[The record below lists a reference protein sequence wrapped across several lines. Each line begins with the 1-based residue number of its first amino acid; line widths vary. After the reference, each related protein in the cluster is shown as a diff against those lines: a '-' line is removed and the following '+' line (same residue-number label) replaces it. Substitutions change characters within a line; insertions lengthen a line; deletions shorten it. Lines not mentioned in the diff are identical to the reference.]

1 MRFAALLGQKFP
13 WKDLLSLL
21 SSHPPLSPIPIPV
34 PPHSLLAPVPVW
46 PKGLTPMILF
56 LALKIR
62 FCLHSSPC
70 LLLAKAQYC
79 PRSLGCTTSMSENR
93 QEILRGFKTCKVK
106 RKDNKNK
113 TSCSPSEAGFRGGWA
128 GGIRACCSGFQ
139 SRPRLP
145 LRARGDSVSG
155 ETSTT
160 RLLRNGAALA
170 VCSLSSR
177 EIA

>member
-1 MRFAALLGQKFP
+1 MPFAALLGSKVSLEGFIISSLQPPASLTHRDPRPSAFP
-13 WKDLLSLL
+13 
-21 SSHPPLSPIPIPV
+21 PGPSPGR
-34 PPHSLLAPVPVW
+34 AE
-46 PKGLTPMILF
+46 GLTPMILF

-93 QEILRGFKTCKVK
+93 QEILRGFKTCEIK

-113 TSCSPSEAGFRGGWA
+113 TSCSPSEAGFGGGWA

-139 SRPRLP
+139 SRRRRPLP
-145 LRARGDSVSG
+145 NSVSG